1 MEEDLRARHEDEL
14 RSKPLSKEDAYFR
27 QVEEERLKAIQLR
40 KQAEKRLLCPHD
52 GTQLVHENRH
62 GIVVDHCPSCKG
74 IWLDDHEAELL
85 RHVMQQ
91 QSEHGESLW
100 KRVLKNLLPY
110 QGS

>member
-1 MEEDLRARHEDEL
+1 MSDEERRARQEDEL

-27 QVEEERLKAIQLR
+27 KVEEERLKALELR
-40 KQAEKRLLCPHD
+40 KKEKKLLCPHD
-52 GTQLVHENRH
+52 GTNLVHENRH
-62 GIVVDHCPSCKG
+62 GIVVDFCPTCKG